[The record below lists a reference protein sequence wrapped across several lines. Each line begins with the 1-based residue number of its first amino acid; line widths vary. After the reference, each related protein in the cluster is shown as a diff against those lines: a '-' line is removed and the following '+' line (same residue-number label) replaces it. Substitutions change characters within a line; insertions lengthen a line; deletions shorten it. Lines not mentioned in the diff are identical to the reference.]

1 MIFEYSEPDKDPYSE
16 RELVVTFRFNSDVN
30 VDEAIKQIDT
40 LVSLA
45 DNNDDIQFNS
55 HEFDLYVI
63 GEEE

>member
-1 MIFEYSEPDKDPYSE
+1 MYEYIDPSKDEYDE
-16 RELVVTFRFNSDVN
+16 RELVVTFRFDSNIN
-30 VDEAIKQIDT
+30 VDEAIKQIDK

-55 HEFDLYVI
+55 HEYDLYVI

>member
-1 MIFEYSEPDKDPYSE
+1 MYEYTDPGKDEYSE
-16 RELVVTFRFNSDVN
+16 RELVVTFRFDSNVN
-30 VDEAIKQIDT
+30 VDEAIKQIDK

-55 HEFDLYVI
+55 HEYDLYVI

>member
-1 MIFEYSEPDKDPYSE
+1 MYEYIDPSKDEYDE
-16 RELVVTFRFNSDVN
+16 RELVVTFRFDSNVN
-30 VDEAIKQIDT
+30 VDEAIKQIDK

-55 HEFDLYVI
+55 HEYDLYVI